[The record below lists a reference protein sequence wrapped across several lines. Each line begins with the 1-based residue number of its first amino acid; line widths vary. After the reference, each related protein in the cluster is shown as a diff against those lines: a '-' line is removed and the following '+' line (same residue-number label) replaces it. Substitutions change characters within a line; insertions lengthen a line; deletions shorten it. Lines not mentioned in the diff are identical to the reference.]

1 VRPTLDAGQRENRVI
16 ALNAIALARARDWAL
31 LVLCNLIW
39 ASSFVW
45 IKLVQSQVGPIFTT
59 LFPAAVATALLILL
73 ETFVHNPR
81 HSAGNVTQLSWG
93 DVGNFLIIGIFGQGV
108 AQLAGSWGTQL
119 SLASNGAVLFLAL
132 PISTAIM
139 AYFLLGERM
148 TRLRWISFALAIVG
162 VIICS
167 DINWTRLNFTSSR
180 FMLGNIL
187 LLLSVFG
194 SAFYN
199 VFSKRLLQHHSPLQ
213 VQLYSYIVLTVVLL
227 PVTFIVEPE
236 AFHNLRNYT
245 PLVWLGLL
253 LLAVFQYFLSLVIF
267 LRVLSRLDATQA
279 GLSNY
284 MIPAFGVVVAAIVLH
299 ERLTIPMIL
308 GGCLV
313 LASTLLIT
321 VFEQRMQA
329 RVAPSLGEGVG

>member
-1 VRPTLDAGQRENRVI
+1 VI
-16 ALNAIALARARDWAL
+16 ALNAIALARARDWGL

-45 IKLVQSQVGPIFTT
+45 IKLVQSQVGPVFTT
-59 LFPAAVATALLILL
+59 FFPAAVATVLLILL
-73 ETFVHNPR
+73 EIFARDPG
-81 HSAGNVTQLSWG
+81 HSAGNMTQLSWK
-93 DVGNFLIIGIFGQGV
+93 DVANFLIIGIFGQV
-108 AQLAGSWGTQL
+108 AAQLGGSWGTQL

-132 PISTAIM
+132 PISTAVM
-139 AYFLLGERM
+139 AHFLLGERM
-148 TRLRWISFALAIVG
+148 TFLRWISFVLAIVG
-162 VIICS
+162 VIECS
-167 DINWTRLNFTSSR
+167 NINWMKLNFTNSR

-199 VFSKRLLQHHSPLQ
+199 VFSKRLLQHQSPLQ
-213 VQLYSYIVLTVVLL
+213 VQLYSYIVLTAVLL
-227 PVTFIVEPE
+227 PVTFLVEPE
-236 AFHNLRNYT
+236 AFHNLKNFT

-267 LRVLSRLDATQA
+267 LRVLSRLDAIQA

-299 ERLTIPMIL
+299 ERLTISMVL

-321 VFEQRMQA
+321 VFEQRVKP
-329 RVAPSLGEGVG
+329 RVAPSLGEEGC

>member
-1 VRPTLDAGQRENRVI
+1 MI
-16 ALNAIALARARDWAL
+16 ALNAIALARARDWGL

-45 IKLVQSQVGPIFTT
+45 IKLVQSQVGPVFTT
-59 LFPAAVATALLILL
+59 FFPAAVATVLLILL
-73 ETFVHNPR
+73 EVFARNFG
-81 HSAGNVTQLSWG
+81 HSAGNATQLSWR
-93 DVGNFLIIGIFGQGV
+93 DVANFLIIGIFGQV
-108 AQLAGSWGTQL
+108 AAQLAGSWGTQL

-132 PISTAIM
+132 PISTAVI

-162 VIICS
+162 VIECS
-167 DINWTRLNFTSSR
+167 HIDWMKLNFTSSR

-199 VFSKRLLQHHSPLQ
+199 VFSKRLLQRHSPLQ
-213 VQLYSYIVLTVVLL
+213 VQLYSYIVLTIVLL
-227 PVTFIVEPE
+227 PVTFLAEPE
-236 AFHNLRNYT
+236 AFHNLRNFT

-253 LLAVFQYFLSLVIF
+253 FLAVFQYFLSLVIF

-284 MIPAFGVVVAAIVLH
+284 MIPVFGVVVAAIVLH
-299 ERLTIPMIL
+299 ERLTISMVL

-321 VFEQRMQA
+321 VFEQRMRA
-329 RVAPSLGEGVG
+329 RVAPLLGEEVG